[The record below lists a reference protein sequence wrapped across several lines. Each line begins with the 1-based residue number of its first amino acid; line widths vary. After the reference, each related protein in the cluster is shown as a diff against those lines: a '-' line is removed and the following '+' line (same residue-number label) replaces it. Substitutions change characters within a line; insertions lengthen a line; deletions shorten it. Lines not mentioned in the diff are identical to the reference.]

1 MTSQLKLQNQRTNIA
16 GFFSSLFKLKDDADY
31 ASLIKNGAVIVDVRT
46 TTEYN
51 LYGHIKGSVNI
62 PLDELPG
69 KISRLDK
76 KKPVITVCQ
85 SGARSKSA
93 SAYLSKLGFEVYNG
107 GGWNTFSV

>member
-1 MTSQLKLQNQRTNIA
+1 MP
-16 GFFSSLFKLKDDADY
+16 GFFSNLFKMRDDADY
-31 ASLIKNGAVIVDVRT
+31 AALVKNGAVIVDVRT

-62 PLDELPG
+62 PLDELAG

-76 KKPVITVCQ
+76 SKPVITVCQ

-93 SAYLSKLGFEVYNG
+93 SSYLSKLGYEVYNG
-107 GGWNTFSV
+107 GSWNTFSV